1 MMTVTGTNTGDV
13 YFYHLKFTVMKKLV
27 VPVDFSATSL
37 NAAAFAGNLAIFY
50 GAEIYLYHAYEMP
63 VGIGEVAWPLF
74 TAKELQSAADHELEM
89 LKAKVQQGL
98 RSKVTFHTK
107 AEMVPFTAGLTDF
120 CEIIQPD
127 MVVMGLSGKGA
138 LEKLI
143 VGSNTIRVIHDL
155 QYPVLVI
162 PPKANFSPVV
172 KIGFA
177 CDYKKIEDTTPVT
190 LLKKV
195 IMDFDADLYVLNVDH
210 NDEHVDDEVMDGSI
224 IAKSLFED
232 IKPVYDS
239 IESESV
245 TEGLNK
251 YAAEKGLDWIVV
263 IPKKHSLLQKIFS
276 RSHSKDLLYH
286 THLPVLCVHQ

>member
-1 MMTVTGTNTGDV
+1 MMTVTDNNTGDV
-13 YFYHLKFTVMKKLV
+13 YFYYLKFTVMKKLV
-27 VPVDFSATSL
+27 VPVDFSATSF

-50 GAEIYLYHAYEMP
+50 GADVHLYHAYEMP

-89 LKAKVQQGL
+89 LKEKVQENL

-107 AEMVPFTAGLTDF
+107 TEMVPFTAGLAGF
-120 CEIIQPD
+120 CDSLQPD

-162 PPKANFSPVV
+162 PPKADFSPVL

-177 CDYKKIEDTTPVT
+177 CDYKQIEDTTPVT

-195 IMDFDADLYVLNVDH
+195 IKDFNADLYVLNVDH
-210 NDEHVDDEVMDGSI
+210 NDEHVDDEVLDGSI
-224 IAKSLFED
+224 IAKGLFED

-251 YAAEKGLDWIVV
+251 YADEKGLDWIVV
-263 IPKKHSLLQKIFS
+263 IPKKHTLLQKIFS